1 MGAAARRRPRRLPPG
16 LGLIRAFVVADERRL
31 THYPAARRNGV

>member
-1 MGAAARRRPRRLPPG
+1 MSLASVPWLD
-16 LGLIRAFVVADERRL
+16 RAFVVADEWRL